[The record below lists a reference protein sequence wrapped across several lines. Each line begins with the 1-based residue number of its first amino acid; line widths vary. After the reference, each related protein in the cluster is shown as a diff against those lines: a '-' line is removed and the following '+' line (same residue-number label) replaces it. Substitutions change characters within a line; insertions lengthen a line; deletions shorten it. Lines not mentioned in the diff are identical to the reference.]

1 MTVHT
6 PIQLTLDEP
15 KDLSWQQ
22 RFDLSELISAA
33 LLFQTH
39 SVIISYGVKVLEE
52 EVQLK

>member
-1 MTVHT
+1 MTVHI

-22 RFDLSELISAA
+22 RFDLSELISTA